1 MFLALA
7 TYSMKS

>member
-7 TYSMKS
+7 STKTI